1 MRKTISP
8 QRIINFTFHPIRKSS
23 EVLSKKDKVE
33 EQKDKK
39 IKEKDLNEILMEF
52 TDKNLF
58 KKFSLI
64 FITLFM
70 TGISFS
76 L

>member
-1 MRKTISP
+1 
-8 QRIINFTFHPIRKSS
+8 
-23 EVLSKKDKVE
+23 VLSKKDKVE